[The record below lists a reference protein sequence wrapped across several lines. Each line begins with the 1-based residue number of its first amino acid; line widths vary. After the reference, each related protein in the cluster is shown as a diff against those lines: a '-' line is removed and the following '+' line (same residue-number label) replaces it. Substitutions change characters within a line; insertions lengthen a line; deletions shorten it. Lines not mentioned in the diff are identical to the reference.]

1 MINMSQNVFSNSH
14 SLPQNFNFGTKYNFS
29 STLGGIQQKSNAVPQ
44 QSNSAKSEIHLMI
57 KIKSNEHEDRFEPMT
72 ISIISSVIGK
82 QSVSIQITNPSNP
95 LFLFYVDLSE
105 VEFHKLKSEQC
116 LLFDFQNFV
125 SFLKNMLD
133 LCINDENFVCILHK
147 KNINESVLVIQ
158 ERTKFKEN
166 NHLIL
171 NVTQANDNKL
181 KNYLGALS
189 SEFKAKFEE
198 TLEKLQ
204 QSNKMC
210 ESLNQENLQMKEEM
224 QKMRIEKQNEINSLL
239 NSKNN
244 EINQLKENSFADTK
258 RQLDSLEQSK
268 NLKINELE
276 RKIENFQKLYE
287 NLSKDK
293 QALEDYKTK
302 LEMNFKDI
310 ESKHNISMTELNV
323 YKEDI
328 LHLRQENSALNK
340 KCFQQEKELTELKL
354 RNENFSS
361 QTSEKEKGISN
372 LNQLVE
378 TLSKQKESYEDS
390 IKSLKAK
397 NAKLESKLQEGIGEI
412 NKGNEIIEKLTNDI
426 KRLKSKAKTLKQT
439 LTSQEQLTNQKQLLL
454 DDQIRN
460 VNDLKRT
467 LETKEREIAGLQNQV
482 TSYSIKL
489 TDNEKIIED
498 NKQMLMYFN
507 KKVNDSMSRP
517 FKSLITT
524 PPMNY
529 SSSFQRPQ
537 TNAYNYTSDVKFSN
551 QPQYAQG
558 YSEMTNNQI
567 QGSENLKTSGNRSN
581 NSSGMFIMP
590 ETNFCNY
597 KKTDF
602 EKYMVNSNENNS
614 NTVLNQKYSQTS
626 MNQSGEQYEE
636 EFPRQITEPEAL
648 NVNK

>member
-14 SLPQNFNFGTKYNFS
+14 SLPQNFNFGSKYNFS
-29 STLGGIQQKSNAVPQ
+29 STLGGYQQ
-44 QSNSAKSEIHLMI
+44 QSTAQSPSAKSEIHLMI

-82 QSVSIQITNPSNP
+82 QSVSIHITNPSDP
-95 LFLFYVDLSE
+95 LLLFYVDLSE
-105 VEFHKLKSEQC
+105 LEFHKLKSEQC

-125 SFLKNMLD
+125 SFLTNMLD
-133 LCINDENFVCILHK
+133 MCINDENFVCILHK
-147 KNINESVLVIQ
+147 KNINEGVLVIQ

-171 NVTQANDNKL
+171 NVTQANDTKL

-189 SEFKAKFEE
+189 NEFKAKFED
-198 TLEKLQ
+198 TLAKLE

-210 ESLNQENLQMKEEM
+210 ESLNQENMRMKEEM
-224 QKMRIEKQNEINSLL
+224 QKMQIEKQNEINSLL

-244 EINQLKENSFADTK
+244 EINQLKEKCFADTK
-258 RQLDSLEQSK
+258 KQLDSLEQTK
-268 NLKINELE
+268 NVKINELE
-276 RKIENFQKLYE
+276 CKIENFQKLYE

-293 QALEDYKTK
+293 QALEEYKTK

-310 ESKHNISMTELNV
+310 ESKHNITMTELNV

-328 LHLRQENSALNK
+328 LHLRQENSALNQ

-378 TLSKQKESYEDS
+378 TLTKQKESYEDS

-426 KRLKSKAKTLKQT
+426 KRLKSKAKTLKQA
-439 LTSQEQLTNQKQLLL
+439 LESQEQLTNQKQIVL
-454 DDQIRN
+454 DEQIRN

-467 LETKEREIAGLQNQV
+467 IETKDREIAGLQNQV

-517 FKSLITT
+517 FKSLITS

-529 SSSFQRPQ
+529 SSSFQRPP
-537 TNAYNYTSDVKFSN
+537 TNTYNYSSDVKISN
-551 QPQYAQG
+551 QPPQYPQT
-558 YSEMTNNQI
+558 YSDMNQNQI
-567 QGSENLKTSGNRSN
+567 HENVKTSGNMSN
-581 NSSGMFIMP
+581 SSSGMFIMP

-597 KKTDF
+597 KKTNFD
-602 EKYMVNSNENNS
+602 KYMNENNS
-614 NTVLNQKYSQTS
+614 NTVLGQKYSQIS
-626 MNQSGEQYEE
+626 LNNQSGEQYEE

>member
-14 SLPQNFNFGTKYNFS
+14 SLPKNFNFGSKYNFS
-29 STLGGIQQKSNAVPQ
+29 STLGGYQQ
-44 QSNSAKSEIHLMI
+44 QSTAQSPSAKSEIHLMI

-82 QSVSIQITNPSNP
+82 QSVSIHITNPSDP
-95 LFLFYVDLSE
+95 LLLFYVDLSE
-105 VEFHKLKSEQC
+105 LEFHKLKSEQC

-125 SFLKNMLD
+125 SFLTNMLD
-133 LCINDENFVCILHK
+133 MCINDENFVCILHK
-147 KNINESVLVIQ
+147 KNINEGVLVIQ

-171 NVTQANDNKL
+171 NVTQANDTKL

-189 SEFKAKFEE
+189 NEFKAKFED
-198 TLEKLQ
+198 TLAKLE

-210 ESLNQENLQMKEEM
+210 ESLNQENMRMKEEM
-224 QKMRIEKQNEINSLL
+224 QKMQIEKQNEINSLL

-244 EINQLKENSFADTK
+244 EINQLKEKCFADTK
-258 RQLDSLEQSK
+258 KQLDSLEQTK
-268 NLKINELE
+268 NVKINELE
-276 RKIENFQKLYE
+276 CKIENFQKLYE

-293 QALEDYKTK
+293 QALEEYKTK

-310 ESKHNISMTELNV
+310 ESKHNITMTELNV

-328 LHLRQENSALNK
+328 LHLRQENSALNQ

-378 TLSKQKESYEDS
+378 TLTKQKESYEDS

-426 KRLKSKAKTLKQT
+426 KRLKSKAKTLKQA
-439 LTSQEQLTNQKQLLL
+439 LESQEQLTNQKQIVL
-454 DDQIRN
+454 DEQIRN

-467 LETKEREIAGLQNQV
+467 IETKDREIAGLQNQV

-517 FKSLITT
+517 FKSLITS

-529 SSSFQRPQ
+529 SSSFQRPP
-537 TNAYNYTSDVKFSN
+537 TNTYNYSSDVKISN
-551 QPQYAQG
+551 QPPQYPQT
-558 YSEMTNNQI
+558 YSDMNQNQI
-567 QGSENLKTSGNRSN
+567 HENVKTSGNMSN
-581 NSSGMFIMP
+581 SSSGMFIMP

-597 KKTDF
+597 KKTNFD
-602 EKYMVNSNENNS
+602 KYMNENNS
-614 NTVLNQKYSQTS
+614 NTVLGQKYSQTS
-626 MNQSGEQYEE
+626 LNNQSGEQYEE

>member
-14 SLPQNFNFGTKYNFS
+14 SLPQNFNFGSKYNFS
-29 STLGGIQQKSNAVPQ
+29 STLGGYQQQNTA
-44 QSNSAKSEIHLMI
+44 QSPSAKSEIHLMI

-82 QSVSIQITNPSNP
+82 QSVSIHITNPSDP
-95 LFLFYVDLSE
+95 LLLFYVDLSE
-105 VEFHKLKSEQC
+105 LEFHKLKSEQC

-125 SFLKNMLD
+125 SFLTNMLD
-133 LCINDENFVCILHK
+133 MCINDENFVCILHK
-147 KNINESVLVIQ
+147 KNINEGVLVIQ

-171 NVTQANDNKL
+171 NVTQANDTKL

-189 SEFKAKFEE
+189 NEFKAKFED
-198 TLEKLQ
+198 TLAKLE

-210 ESLNQENLQMKEEM
+210 ESLNQENMRMKEEM
-224 QKMRIEKQNEINSLL
+224 QKMQIEKQNEINSLL

-244 EINQLKENSFADTK
+244 EINQLKEKCFADTK
-258 RQLDSLEQSK
+258 KQLDSLEQTK
-268 NLKINELE
+268 NVKINELE
-276 RKIENFQKLYE
+276 CKIENFQKLYE

-293 QALEDYKTK
+293 QALEEYKTK

-310 ESKHNISMTELNV
+310 ESKHNITMTELNV

-328 LHLRQENSALNK
+328 LHLRQENSALNQ

-378 TLSKQKESYEDS
+378 TLTKQKESYEDS

-426 KRLKSKAKTLKQT
+426 KRLKSKAKTLKQA
-439 LTSQEQLTNQKQLLL
+439 LESQEQLTNQKQIVL
-454 DDQIRN
+454 DEQIRN

-467 LETKEREIAGLQNQV
+467 IETKDREIAGLQNQV

-517 FKSLITT
+517 FKSLITS

-529 SSSFQRPQ
+529 SSSFQRPP
-537 TNAYNYTSDVKFSN
+537 TNTYNYSSDVKISN
-551 QPQYAQG
+551 QPPQYPQT
-558 YSEMTNNQI
+558 YSDMNQNQI
-567 QGSENLKTSGNRSN
+567 HENLKTSGNMSN
-581 NSSGMFIMP
+581 SSSGMFIMP

-597 KKTDF
+597 KKTNFD
-602 EKYMVNSNENNS
+602 KYMNENNS
-614 NTVLNQKYSQTS
+614 NTVLGQKYSQTS
-626 MNQSGEQYEE
+626 LNNQSGEQYEE

>member
-14 SLPQNFNFGTKYNFS
+14 SLPQNFNFGSKYNFS
-29 STLGGIQQKSNAVPQ
+29 STLGGYQQRSTA
-44 QSNSAKSEIHLMI
+44 QSPSAKSEIHLMI

-82 QSVSIQITNPSNP
+82 QSVSIHITNPSDP
-95 LFLFYVDLSE
+95 LLLFYVDLSE
-105 VEFHKLKSEQC
+105 LEFHKLKSEQC
-116 LLFDFQNFV
+116 LLFNFQNFV
-125 SFLKNMLD
+125 SFLTNMLD
-133 LCINDENFVCILHK
+133 MCINDENFVCILHK
-147 KNINESVLVIQ
+147 KNINEGVLVIQ

-189 SEFKAKFEE
+189 NEFKAKFED
-198 TLEKLQ
+198 TLAKLE

-210 ESLNQENLQMKEEM
+210 ESLNQENMRMKEEM
-224 QKMRIEKQNEINSLL
+224 QKMQIEKQNEINSLL

-244 EINQLKENSFADTK
+244 EINQLKEKCFADTK
-258 RQLDSLEQSK
+258 KQLDSLEQTK
-268 NLKINELE
+268 NVKINELE
-276 RKIENFQKLYE
+276 CKIENFQKLYE

-293 QALEDYKTK
+293 QALEEYKTK

-310 ESKHNISMTELNV
+310 ESKHNITMTELNV

-328 LHLRQENSALNK
+328 LHLRQENSALNQ

-378 TLSKQKESYEDS
+378 TLTKQKESYEDS

-426 KRLKSKAKTLKQT
+426 KRLKSKAKTLKQA
-439 LTSQEQLTNQKQLLL
+439 LESQEQLTNQKQIVL
-454 DDQIRN
+454 DEQIRN

-467 LETKEREIAGLQNQV
+467 IETKDREIAGLQNQV

-517 FKSLITT
+517 FKSLITS

-529 SSSFQRPQ
+529 SSSFQRPP
-537 TNAYNYTSDVKFSN
+537 TNTYNYSSDVKISN
-551 QPQYAQG
+551 QPPQYPQT
-558 YSEMTNNQI
+558 YSDMNQNQI
-567 QGSENLKTSGNRSN
+567 HENVKTSGNMSN
-581 NSSGMFIMP
+581 SSSGMFIMP

-597 KKTDF
+597 KKTNFD
-602 EKYMVNSNENNS
+602 KYMNENNS
-614 NTVLNQKYSQTS
+614 NTVLGQKYSQTS
-626 MNQSGEQYEE
+626 LNNQSGEQYEE

>member
-14 SLPQNFNFGTKYNFS
+14 SLPQNFNFGSKYNFS
-29 STLGGIQQKSNAVPQ
+29 STLGGYQQ
-44 QSNSAKSEIHLMI
+44 QSPSAKSEIHLMI

-82 QSVSIQITNPSNP
+82 QSVSIHITNPSDP
-95 LFLFYVDLSE
+95 LLLFYVDLSE
-105 VEFHKLKSEQC
+105 LEFHKLKSEQC

-125 SFLKNMLD
+125 SFLTNMLD
-133 LCINDENFVCILHK
+133 MCINDENFVCILHK
-147 KNINESVLVIQ
+147 KNINEGVLVIQ

-189 SEFKAKFEE
+189 NEFKAKFED
-198 TLEKLQ
+198 TLAKLE

-210 ESLNQENLQMKEEM
+210 ESLNQENMRMKEEM
-224 QKMRIEKQNEINSLL
+224 QKMQIEKQNEINSLL

-244 EINQLKENSFADTK
+244 EINQLKEKCFADTK
-258 RQLDSLEQSK
+258 KQLDSLEQTK
-268 NLKINELE
+268 NVKINELE
-276 RKIENFQKLYE
+276 CKIENFQKLYE

-293 QALEDYKTK
+293 QALEEYKTK

-310 ESKHNISMTELNV
+310 ESKHNITMTELNV

-328 LHLRQENSALNK
+328 LHLRQENSALNQ

-378 TLSKQKESYEDS
+378 TLTKQKESYEDS

-426 KRLKSKAKTLKQT
+426 KRLKSKAKTLKQA
-439 LTSQEQLTNQKQLLL
+439 LESQEQLTNQKQIVL
-454 DDQIRN
+454 DEQIRN

-467 LETKEREIAGLQNQV
+467 IETKDREIAGLQNQV

-517 FKSLITT
+517 FKSLITS

-529 SSSFQRPQ
+529 SSSFQRPP
-537 TNAYNYTSDVKFSN
+537 TNTYNYSSDVKISN
-551 QPQYAQG
+551 QPPQYPQT
-558 YSEMTNNQI
+558 YSDMNQNQI
-567 QGSENLKTSGNRSN
+567 HENLKTSGNMSN
-581 NSSGMFIMP
+581 SSSGMFIMP

-597 KKTDF
+597 KKTNFD
-602 EKYMVNSNENNS
+602 KYMNENNS
-614 NTVLNQKYSQTS
+614 NTVLGQKYSQTS
-626 MNQSGEQYEE
+626 LNNQSGEQYEE

>member
-14 SLPQNFNFGTKYNFS
+14 SLPQNFNFGSKYNFS
-29 STLGGIQQKSNAVPQ
+29 STLGGYQQ
-44 QSNSAKSEIHLMI
+44 QSTAQSPSAKSEIHLMI

-82 QSVSIQITNPSNP
+82 QSVSIHITNPSDP
-95 LFLFYVDLSE
+95 LLLFYVDLSE
-105 VEFHKLKSEQC
+105 LEFHKLKSEQC

-125 SFLKNMLD
+125 SFLTNMLD
-133 LCINDENFVCILHK
+133 MCINDENFVCILHK
-147 KNINESVLVIQ
+147 KNINEGVLVIQ

-171 NVTQANDNKL
+171 NVTQANDTKL

-189 SEFKAKFEE
+189 NEFKAKFED
-198 TLEKLQ
+198 TLAKLE

-210 ESLNQENLQMKEEM
+210 ESLNQENMRMKEEM
-224 QKMRIEKQNEINSLL
+224 QKMQIEKQNEINSLL

-244 EINQLKENSFADTK
+244 EINQLKEKCFADTK
-258 RQLDSLEQSK
+258 KQLDSLEQTK
-268 NLKINELE
+268 NVKINELE
-276 RKIENFQKLYE
+276 CKIENFQKLYE

-293 QALEDYKTK
+293 QALEEYKTK

-310 ESKHNISMTELNV
+310 ESKHNITMTELNV

-378 TLSKQKESYEDS
+378 TLTKQKESYEDS

-426 KRLKSKAKTLKQT
+426 KRLKSKAKTLKQA
-439 LTSQEQLTNQKQLLL
+439 LESQEQLTNQKQIVL
-454 DDQIRN
+454 DEQIRN

-467 LETKEREIAGLQNQV
+467 IETKDREIAGLQNQV

-517 FKSLITT
+517 FKSLITS

-529 SSSFQRPQ
+529 SSSFQRPP
-537 TNAYNYTSDVKFSN
+537 TNTYNYSSDVKISN
-551 QPQYAQG
+551 QPPQYPQT
-558 YSEMTNNQI
+558 YSDMNQNQI
-567 QGSENLKTSGNRSN
+567 HENLKTSGNMSN
-581 NSSGMFIMP
+581 SSSGMFIMP

-597 KKTDF
+597 KKTNFD
-602 EKYMVNSNENNS
+602 KYMNENNS
-614 NTVLNQKYSQTS
+614 NTVLGQKYSQTS
-626 MNQSGEQYEE
+626 LNNQSGEQYEE

>member
-14 SLPQNFNFGTKYNFS
+14 SLPQNFNFGSKYNFS
-29 STLGGIQQKSNAVPQ
+29 STLGGYQQ
-44 QSNSAKSEIHLMI
+44 QSPAQSPSAKSEIHLMI

-82 QSVSIQITNPSNP
+82 QSVSIHITNPSDP
-95 LFLFYVDLSE
+95 LLLFYVDLSE
-105 VEFHKLKSEQC
+105 LEFHKLKSEQC

-125 SFLKNMLD
+125 SFLTNMLD
-133 LCINDENFVCILHK
+133 MCINDENFVCILHK
-147 KNINESVLVIQ
+147 KNINEGVLVIQ

-171 NVTQANDNKL
+171 NVTQANDTKL

-189 SEFKAKFEE
+189 NEFKAKFED
-198 TLEKLQ
+198 TLAKLE

-224 QKMRIEKQNEINSLL
+224 QKMQIEKQNEINSLL

-244 EINQLKENSFADTK
+244 EINQLKEKCFADTK
-258 RQLDSLEQSK
+258 KQLDSLEQTK
-268 NLKINELE
+268 NVKINELE
-276 RKIENFQKLYE
+276 CKIENFQKLYE

-293 QALEDYKTK
+293 QALEEYKTK

-310 ESKHNISMTELNV
+310 ESKHNITMTELNV

-328 LHLRQENSALNK
+328 LHLRQENSALNQ

-378 TLSKQKESYEDS
+378 TLTKQKESYEDS

-426 KRLKSKAKTLKQT
+426 KRLKSKAKTLKQA
-439 LTSQEQLTNQKQLLL
+439 LESQEQLTNQKQIVL
-454 DDQIRN
+454 DEQIRN

-467 LETKEREIAGLQNQV
+467 IETKDREIAGLQNQV

-517 FKSLITT
+517 FKSLITS

-529 SSSFQRPQ
+529 SSSFQRPP
-537 TNAYNYTSDVKFSN
+537 TNTYNYSSDVKISN
-551 QPQYAQG
+551 QPPQYPQT
-558 YSEMTNNQI
+558 YSDMNQNQI
-567 QGSENLKTSGNRSN
+567 HENVKTSGNMSN
-581 NSSGMFIMP
+581 SSSGMFIMP

-597 KKTDF
+597 KKTNFD
-602 EKYMVNSNENNS
+602 KYMNENNS
-614 NTVLNQKYSQTS
+614 NTVLGQKYSQTS
-626 MNQSGEQYEE
+626 LNNQSGEQYEE

>member
-14 SLPQNFNFGTKYNFS
+14 SLPQNFNFGSKYNFS
-29 STLGGIQQKSNAVPQ
+29 STLGGYQQ
-44 QSNSAKSEIHLMI
+44 QSTAQSPSAKSEIHLMI

-82 QSVSIQITNPSNP
+82 QSVSIHITNPSDP
-95 LFLFYVDLSE
+95 LLLFYVDLSE
-105 VEFHKLKSEQC
+105 LEFHKLKSEQC

-125 SFLKNMLD
+125 SFLTNMLD
-133 LCINDENFVCILHK
+133 MCINDENFVCILHK
-147 KNINESVLVIQ
+147 KNINEGVLVIQ

-171 NVTQANDNKL
+171 NVTQANDTKL

-189 SEFKAKFEE
+189 NEFKAKFED
-198 TLEKLQ
+198 TLAKLE

-210 ESLNQENLQMKEEM
+210 ESLNQENMRMKEEM
-224 QKMRIEKQNEINSLL
+224 QKMQIEKQNEINSLL

-244 EINQLKENSFADTK
+244 EINQLKEKCFADTK
-258 RQLDSLEQSK
+258 KQLDSLEQTK
-268 NLKINELE
+268 NVKINELE
-276 RKIENFQKLYE
+276 CKIENFQKLYE

-293 QALEDYKTK
+293 QALEEYKTK

-310 ESKHNISMTELNV
+310 ESKHNITMTELNV

-328 LHLRQENSALNK
+328 LHLRQENSALNQ

-378 TLSKQKESYEDS
+378 TLTKQKESYEDS

-426 KRLKSKAKTLKQT
+426 KRLKSKAKTLKQA
-439 LTSQEQLTNQKQLLL
+439 LESQEQLTNQKQIVL
-454 DDQIRN
+454 DEQIRN

-467 LETKEREIAGLQNQV
+467 IETKDREIAGLQNQV

-517 FKSLITT
+517 FKSLITS

-529 SSSFQRPQ
+529 SSSFQRPP
-537 TNAYNYTSDVKFSN
+537 TNTYNYSSDVKISN
-551 QPQYAQG
+551 QPPQYPQT
-558 YSEMTNNQI
+558 YSDMNQNQI
-567 QGSENLKTSGNRSN
+567 HENLKTSGNMSN
-581 NSSGMFIMP
+581 SSSGMFIMP

-597 KKTDF
+597 KNTNFD
-602 EKYMVNSNENNS
+602 KYMNENNS
-614 NTVLNQKYSQTS
+614 NTVLGQKYSQTS
-626 MNQSGEQYEE
+626 LNNQSGEQYEE

>member
-14 SLPQNFNFGTKYNFS
+14 SLPQNFNFGSKYNFS
-29 STLGGIQQKSNAVPQ
+29 STLGGYQQ
-44 QSNSAKSEIHLMI
+44 QSTAQSPSAKSEIHLMI

-82 QSVSIQITNPSNP
+82 QSVSIHITNPSDP
-95 LFLFYVDLSE
+95 LLLFYVDLSE
-105 VEFHKLKSEQC
+105 LEFHKLKSEQC

-125 SFLKNMLD
+125 SFLTNMLD
-133 LCINDENFVCILHK
+133 MCINDENFVCILHK
-147 KNINESVLVIQ
+147 KNINEGVLVIQ

-171 NVTQANDNKL
+171 NVTQANDTKL

-189 SEFKAKFEE
+189 NEFKAKFED
-198 TLEKLQ
+198 TLAKLE

-210 ESLNQENLQMKEEM
+210 ESLNQENMRMKEEM
-224 QKMRIEKQNEINSLL
+224 QKMQIEKQNEINSLL

-244 EINQLKENSFADTK
+244 EINQLKEKCFADTK
-258 RQLDSLEQSK
+258 KQLDSLEQTK
-268 NLKINELE
+268 NVKINELE
-276 RKIENFQKLYE
+276 CKIENFQKLYE

-378 TLSKQKESYEDS
+378 TLTKQKESYEDS

-426 KRLKSKAKTLKQT
+426 KRLKSKAKTLKQA
-439 LTSQEQLTNQKQLLL
+439 LESQEQLTNQKQIVL
-454 DDQIRN
+454 DEQIRN

-467 LETKEREIAGLQNQV
+467 IETKDREIAGLQNQV

-517 FKSLITT
+517 FKSLITS

-529 SSSFQRPQ
+529 SSSFQRPP
-537 TNAYNYTSDVKFSN
+537 TNTYNYSSDVKISN
-551 QPQYAQG
+551 QPPQYPQT
-558 YSEMTNNQI
+558 YSDMNQNQI
-567 QGSENLKTSGNRSN
+567 HENVKTSGNMSN
-581 NSSGMFIMP
+581 SSSGMFIMP

-597 KKTDF
+597 KKTNFD
-602 EKYMVNSNENNS
+602 KYMNENNS
-614 NTVLNQKYSQTS
+614 NTVLGQKYSQTS
-626 MNQSGEQYEE
+626 LNNQSGEQYEE

>member
-14 SLPQNFNFGTKYNFS
+14 SLPQNFNFGSKYNFS
-29 STLGGIQQKSNAVPQ
+29 STLGGYQQ
-44 QSNSAKSEIHLMI
+44 QSPSAKSEIHLMI

-82 QSVSIQITNPSNP
+82 QSVSIHITNPSDP
-95 LFLFYVDLSE
+95 LLLFYVDLSE
-105 VEFHKLKSEQC
+105 LEFHKLKSEQC

-125 SFLKNMLD
+125 SFLTNMLD
-133 LCINDENFVCILHK
+133 MCINDENFVCILHK
-147 KNINESVLVIQ
+147 KNINEGVLVIQ

-189 SEFKAKFEE
+189 NEFKAKFED
-198 TLEKLQ
+198 TLAKLE

-210 ESLNQENLQMKEEM
+210 ESLNQENLRMKEEM
-224 QKMRIEKQNEINSLL
+224 QKMQIEKQNEINSLL

-244 EINQLKENSFADTK
+244 EINQLKEKCFADTK
-258 RQLDSLEQSK
+258 KQLDSLEQTK
-268 NLKINELE
+268 NVKINELE
-276 RKIENFQKLYE
+276 CKIENFQKLYE

-293 QALEDYKTK
+293 QALEEYKTK

-310 ESKHNISMTELNV
+310 ESKHNITMTELNV

-328 LHLRQENSALNK
+328 LHLRQENSALNQ

-378 TLSKQKESYEDS
+378 TLTKQKESYEDS

-426 KRLKSKAKTLKQT
+426 KRLKSKAKTLKQA
-439 LTSQEQLTNQKQLLL
+439 LESQEQLTNQKQIVL
-454 DDQIRN
+454 DEQIRN

-467 LETKEREIAGLQNQV
+467 IETKDREIAGLQNQV

-517 FKSLITT
+517 FKSLITS

-529 SSSFQRPQ
+529 SSSFQRPP
-537 TNAYNYTSDVKFSN
+537 TNTYNYSSDVKISN
-551 QPQYAQG
+551 QPPQYPQT
-558 YSEMTNNQI
+558 YSDMNQNQI
-567 QGSENLKTSGNRSN
+567 HENLKTSGNMSN
-581 NSSGMFIMP
+581 SSSGMFIMP

-597 KKTDF
+597 KKTNFD
-602 EKYMVNSNENNS
+602 KYMNENNS
-614 NTVLNQKYSQTS
+614 NTVLGQKYSQTS
-626 MNQSGEQYEE
+626 LNNQSGEQYEE

>member
-14 SLPQNFNFGTKYNFS
+14 SLPQNFNFGSKYNFS
-29 STLGGIQQKSNAVPQ
+29 STLGGYQQ
-44 QSNSAKSEIHLMI
+44 QSTAQSPSAKSEIHLMI

-82 QSVSIQITNPSNP
+82 QSVSIHITNPSDP
-95 LFLFYVDLSE
+95 LLLFYVDLSE
-105 VEFHKLKSEQC
+105 LEFHKLKSEQC

-125 SFLKNMLD
+125 SFLTNMLD
-133 LCINDENFVCILHK
+133 MCINDENFVCILHK
-147 KNINESVLVIQ
+147 KNINEGVLVIQ

-171 NVTQANDNKL
+171 NVTQANDTKL

-189 SEFKAKFEE
+189 NEFKAKFED
-198 TLEKLQ
+198 TLAKLE

-210 ESLNQENLQMKEEM
+210 ESLNQENMRMKEEM
-224 QKMRIEKQNEINSLL
+224 QKMQIEKQNEINSLL

-244 EINQLKENSFADTK
+244 EINQLKEKCFADTK
-258 RQLDSLEQSK
+258 KQLDSLEQTK
-268 NLKINELE
+268 NVKINELE
-276 RKIENFQKLYE
+276 CKIENFQKLYE

-293 QALEDYKTK
+293 QALEEYKTK

-378 TLSKQKESYEDS
+378 TLTKQKESYEDS

-426 KRLKSKAKTLKQT
+426 KRLKSKAKTLKQA
-439 LTSQEQLTNQKQLLL
+439 LESQEQLTNQKQIVL
-454 DDQIRN
+454 DEQIRN

-467 LETKEREIAGLQNQV
+467 IETKDREIAGLQNQV

-517 FKSLITT
+517 FKSLITS

-529 SSSFQRPQ
+529 SSSFQRPP
-537 TNAYNYTSDVKFSN
+537 TNTYNYSSDVKISN
-551 QPQYAQG
+551 QPPQYPQT
-558 YSEMTNNQI
+558 YSDMNQNQI
-567 QGSENLKTSGNRSN
+567 HENVKTSGNMSN
-581 NSSGMFIMP
+581 SSSGMFIMP

-597 KKTDF
+597 KKTNFD
-602 EKYMVNSNENNS
+602 KYMNENNS
-614 NTVLNQKYSQTS
+614 NTVLGQKYSQTS
-626 MNQSGEQYEE
+626 LNNQSGEQYEE